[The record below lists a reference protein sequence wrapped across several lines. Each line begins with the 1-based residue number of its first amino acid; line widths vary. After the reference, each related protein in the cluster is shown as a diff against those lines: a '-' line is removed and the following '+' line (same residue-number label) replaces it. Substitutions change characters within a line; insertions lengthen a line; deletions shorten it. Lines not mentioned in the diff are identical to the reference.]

1 MNLSLLYID
10 PGTGS
15 ALFSIAIGIVTAL
28 YFLSRSIYLKI
39 KVLLFHK
46 NKINQVKHKYVIYAE
61 DKRYWVFFESVLY
74 EFEVRKID
82 LLYLTSSIDDPVFSS
97 NFNYI
102 KGKYNGKN
110 KKIKNDRPEYGL
122 VRSWQF

>member
-39 KVLLFHK
+39 KILLFHK
-46 NKINQVKHKYVIYAE
+46 SKNKTKHKYVIYAE
-61 DKRYWVFFESVLY
+61 DKRYWVFFESILY